1 MRSIFD
7 WKKRSMN
14 FSKRRATDL
23 KGNARVYFPR
33 KARSLEVESSLQT
46 LRDILMTTFRLY
58 SDQMCGKEGRQRS
71 NLCESQEEE
80 EEDEGRQ
87 DGDYRY

>member
-58 SDQMCGKEGRQRS
+58 RCVERKGGRGVTSVRA
-71 NLCESQEEE
+71 
-80 EEDEGRQ
+80 R
-87 DGDYRY
+87 R